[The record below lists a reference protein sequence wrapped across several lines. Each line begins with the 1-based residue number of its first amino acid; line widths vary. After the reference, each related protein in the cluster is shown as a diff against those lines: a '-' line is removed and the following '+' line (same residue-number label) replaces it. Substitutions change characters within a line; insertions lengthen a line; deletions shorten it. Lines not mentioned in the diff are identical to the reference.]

1 MQNKVIEIVS
11 NAINEFNEIN
21 INKIDYDGVDT
32 VLMGNGSKL
41 DSLGLV
47 SLLIT
52 IEQHITDEFEKDIT
66 IADEKAMSLHI
77 GWHKSSRRA
86 TGEVDDAH
94 DCWHTPSSQHGT
106 TLSSAHTKF
115 RA

>member
-66 IADEKAMSLHI
+66 IADEKAMSQKHSPFRTV
-77 GWHKSSRRA
+77 GS
-86 TGEVDDAH
+86 
-94 DCWHTPSSQHGT
+94 
-106 TLSSAHTKF
+106 LSNYIQEMINDE
-115 RA
+115 